1 MFLFKSF
8 MRVLHFKIKTCQY
21 RWLILLSIILFSS
34 CAVDDDPF
42 NSLLTKEKGSNVA
55 AIQLLELLKNKENGV
70 QNLQK
75 ITEPYEP
82 FWDNTSLH
90 MSSEY
95 GMNFVV
101 PYGNT
106 VTHQVYGMVRY
117 PVDYS
122 SLGNNRVHIGK
133 KLSPPMKVDA
143 HLLNDSVDIRK
154 RYLYSSYFKLLCD
167 STINKS
173 DSTLTEYT
181 SLGDHLRDI
190 TGDNLLSYS
199 SPMDFAQFYNKNHI
213 VISVMYNSTYIGE
226 DHSAIYGLNPN
237 TLMTV
242 VRQCLLNL
250 QVSEYDFD
258 IIHNGLQT
266 LKIGVVTENLRYPTD
281 WFVSYLI
288 QQTVDILLIQDFH
301 VVMQYTYDEYLRND
315 PNPYPTPGG
324 GSYTGGSSPGGDTG
338 SNPSIDSI
346 ASTKPYTEI
355 EEKCDSIHNADSIKA
370 MTRALV
376 DSCLNVVP
384 YSDSI
389 ANVRWKDFTDSIA
402 NDPTIEYGA
411 SLNDYGD
418 NGFHLMTINRGTS
431 NNVIIDNISN
441 ATTAGIIHYHPNG
454 TPPSARDLL
463 SIVKLG
469 KESNKIQA
477 SMVYTR
483 DSVFYS
489 LQITDRSKLAAF
501 YNKIKN
507 EVDSTTN
514 DFKKDGIFY
523 NIISRSNSAYK
534 GLDDEKKRITKL
546 SILLI
551 DLDAGVQI
559 VKTDIK
565 KTINNVEIY
574 SVIKNEKKYKP
585 IKCL

>member
-1 MFLFKSF
+1 MFLSKGF
-8 MRVLHFKIKTCQY
+8 MRVFPFKIKICQY
-21 RWLILLSIILFSS
+21 RWLILLSIILFSG
-34 CAVDDDPF
+34 CTVDDDPF
-42 NSLLTKEKGSNVA
+42 NSLLTKEKGSNMA
-55 AIQLLELLKNKENGV
+55 AIQLLNLLKSQENGV
-70 QNLQK
+70 QDLQK
-75 ITEPYEP
+75 ITEPYKP

-122 SLGNNRVHIGK
+122 SLGNNKVNIGK
-133 KLSPPMKVDA
+133 TLSPPIKVDA
-143 HLLNDSVDIRK
+143 HLLSDSVDIRK

-167 STINKS
+167 STINES

-181 SLGDHLRDI
+181 SLGDNVRDI

-199 SPMDFAQFYNKNHI
+199 SPMDFVQFYNKNHI
-213 VISVMYNSTYIGE
+213 VITVMYNSTYIGD
-226 DHSAIYGLNPN
+226 DHSAIYGLDPN
-237 TLMTV
+237 TLMAV

-250 QVSEYDFD
+250 QVSESDFD
-258 IIHNGLQT
+258 MIHNGLQT
-266 LKIGVVTENLRYPTD
+266 LKIGVVTENLQYPTN

-288 QQTVDILLIQDFH
+288 QQTADILYIHNFY
-301 VVMQYTYDEYLRND
+301 VTMQYTYDEYLRND
-315 PNPYPTPGG
+315 PNPYPTYGG

-338 SNPSIDSI
+338 SNPSVDSI
-346 ASTKPYTEI
+346 ASARPYTEI
-355 EEKCDSIHNADSIKA
+355 EENCDSILNADSIKA
-370 MTRALV
+370 MTRTLV
-376 DSCLNVVP
+376 DSCLNVIP
-384 YSDSI
+384 YSDSV
-389 ANVRWKDFTDSIA
+389 ANVKWKDFTDSIA
-402 NDPTIEYGA
+402 KDPQIEYGA

-431 NNVIIDNISN
+431 NNVIIDNLSN

-454 TPPSARDLL
+454 TPPSAQDLL

-483 DSVFYS
+483 DSVFYF

-501 YNKIKN
+501 YEKIKN

-514 DFKKDGIFY
+514 DL
-523 NIISRSNSAYK
+523 RRK
-534 GLDDEKKRITKL
+534 G
-546 SILLI
+546 
-551 DLDAGVQI
+551 
-559 VKTDIK
+559 
-565 KTINNVEIY
+565 
-574 SVIKNEKKYKP
+574 
-585 IKCL
+585 